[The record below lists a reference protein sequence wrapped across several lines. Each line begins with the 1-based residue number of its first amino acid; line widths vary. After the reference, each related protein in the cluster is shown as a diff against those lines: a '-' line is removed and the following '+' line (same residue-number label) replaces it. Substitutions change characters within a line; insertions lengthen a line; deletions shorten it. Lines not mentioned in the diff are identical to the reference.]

1 MGLPVITKHT
11 IMANMTIHRIRLS
24 KMQKVINVLAI
35 ASAAV
40 SVAVVG
46 TAGYVYV
53 NREAIIEDV
62 KEKAMEAVLGG
73 TGGLGGLGG
82 AAGGLGGDLPVGA
95 PDLSPQTNPQA
106 TPQAEAPSGFGVSK
120 F

>member
-1 MGLPVITKHT
+1 
-11 IMANMTIHRIRLS
+11 
-24 KMQKVINVLAI
+24 MQKVINVLAV

-40 SVAVVG
+40 SIAVVG
-46 TAGYVYV
+46 TVGYVYV